1 MTPPPTF
8 ARSDSAFRNPEAEAQ
23 AARVDDRRE
32 HGARPDELAGV
43 DGPGVDDPGDLG
55 THLGPPQVLPRDPEG
70 GLRHVHG
77 RAEARVLALRAR
89 QLLHRQEVVLGQGLA
104 ALQVG
109 PGAVLLRPGL
119 LEQGLRPLGLQPVP
133 VGVDPQEHRPGT
145 DPVAL
150 AEAHVG
156 RDAVHLGRDLDHV
169 ARFDLAERLD
179 LVDDV
184 LDGDGGDANAEGRA
198 LLPGGGGVA
207 AAAAGGPRALP
218 PRGQGREGA
227 CGSRGSSLMKP
238 GPVRGEEA
246 RAGRDR

>member
-1 MTPPPTF
+1 MVASTVP
-8 ARSDSAFRNPEAEAQ
+8 ARTNWPVSTV
-23 AARVDDRRE
+23 RVLMMPATWGRTSERC
-32 HGARPDELAGV
+32 RFCL
-43 DGPGVDDPGDLG
+43 
-55 THLGPPQVLPRDPEG
+55 RDPEG

-104 ALQVG
+104 APQVG
-109 PGAVLLRPGL
+109 RGAVLLRPGL
-119 LEQGLRPLGLQPVP
+119 LEHGLRPLGLQPVP
-133 VGVDPQEHRPGT
+133 VGVDPQEHRPGAH
-145 DPVAL
+145 PVAL

-169 ARFDLAERLD
+169 PRLDLAERLD

-184 LDGDGGDANAEGRA
+184 LDGDGGDPDAEGRA

-207 AAAAGGPRALP
+207 AAAAGGGERWP
-218 PRGQGREGA
+218 PRGRRRKGA
-227 CGSRGSSLMKP
+227 SGSRGSSLMKP

-246 RAGRDR
+246 RAGRDRRFHSLSKLDRKSIAPEVKPL